1 MSGLEFPLDM
11 TETTCNFTE
20 TSETS
25 RVILWGPDE
34 ESLIVEKVTSLIPEE
49 GFDGVSR
56 RPIVSIEML
65 KQLKE

>member
-1 MSGLEFPLDM
+1 M
-11 TETTCNFTE
+11 
-20 TSETS
+20 
-25 RVILWGPDE
+25 ILWGPDE